1 MAKVKKVIKTD
12 KQDNTSKIRI
22 RFAKKSELEEVN
34 AIRKQVHK
42 LHAEGRPDIF
52 RKKFGK
58 KLAAH
63 IYEFFGEELSRVV
76 VARKDGVICG
86 FASIEVIRKP
96 RSPYNKARTY
106 LRVTEF
112 GVDREHKRQGIGRAL
127 MEFVKK
133 YATEKGFDTIELNV
147 WEFNR
152 VAQRFYED
160 MGFRTYRIFM
170 EYKIK

>member
-1 MAKVKKVIKTD
+1 M
-12 KQDNTSKIRI
+12 
-22 RFAKKSELEEVN
+22 
-34 AIRKQVHK
+34 
-42 LHAEGRPDIF
+42 
-52 RKKFGK
+52 
-58 KLAAH
+58 
-63 IYEFFGEELSRVV
+63 V

>member
-1 MAKVKKVIKTD
+1 MAKVSKINTKKS
-12 KQDNTSKIRI
+12 SKIRI

-34 AIRKQVHK
+34 CLRKQVHK
-42 LHAEGRPDIF
+42 LHAEGRPDVF

-58 KLAAH
+58 KLAQY
-63 IYEFFGEELSRVV
+63 IYEFFADEQSRVV
-76 VARKDGVICG
+76 VAKKDGVICG

-106 LRVTEF
+106 LKVTEF
-112 GVDREHKRQGIGRAL
+112 GVDKKHKRQGIGRAL
-127 MEFVKK
+127 MEFIKK
-133 YATEKGFDTIELNV
+133 YAAEKGFDTIELDV

-152 VAQRFYED
+152 VAQLFYED
-160 MGFRTYRIFM
+160 MGFRPCRIFM